1 MLYRQVF
8 GRIFNEFRGIT
19 RFFVNFAGF
28 RGYTRISRLRDRAK
42 YQKPWYIDASRVKEV
57 LKYQDL
63 IPIIEEALVNFSAR
77 ESGGI
82 FQPVRTAVQLED
94 RG

>member
-1 MLYRQVF
+1 MAHPSVELP
-8 GRIFNEFRGIT
+8 G
-19 RFFVNFAGF
+19 
-28 RGYTRISRLRDRAK
+28 
-42 YQKPWYIDASRVKEV
+42 YIDATRVKEV

-82 FQPVRTAVQLED
+82 VQPVRTAVQVED